1 MAEHS
6 QTANSIDQ
14 AQSDP
19 HQVHEHTLHGGPK
32 IYVMVLAGLLVLT
45 AITVAVS
52 RINFGSNMTN
62 VIIAL
67 GIASIKGSL
76 VALFFMHLR
85 WDKPMNAI
93 IFCSSLFFLGLFL
106 ITCYTDVIARPAVE
120 PTNLRLPQP
129 AAAGAGTQ
137 TPAGGLAPAPGAGV
151 PGSGMQPGGGDKPI
165 PGASPEGSHGGAATG
180 TNLPT
185 PNPTPHK

>member
-1 MAEHS
+1 MAEHI
-6 QTANSIDQ
+6 QTANPIDHAQ
-14 AQSDP
+14 ADP
-19 HQVHEHTLHGGPK
+19 HQVHEHTVHGGPK
-32 IYVMVLAGLLVLT
+32 IYALVLGTLLVLT
-45 AITVAVS
+45 VITVAAS

-106 ITCYTDVIARPAVE
+106 ITCYTDVIARPPVE
-120 PTNLRLPQP
+120 PTNLRAPLP
-129 AAAGAGTQ
+129 ASTGAGTQ
-137 TPAGGLAPAPGAGV
+137 TPTGGLAPVLGPGV

-165 PGASPEGSHGGAATG
+165 PGASPQGSHGGAATG
-180 TNLPT
+180 TNRPT
-185 PNPTPHK
+185 PNPAPHK